1 MYEGGL
7 VRRINKQKSID
18 LHVLLFEDIIV
29 LLQKQDDKLVL
40 RLHSTMLVPGKDDTR
55 YMHSPVIGTAEC
67 MVKNVATGA
76 CVGRGDRGAGEV

>member
-1 MYEGGL
+1 MW
-7 VRRINKQKSID
+7 RINKQKSID

-76 CVGRGDRGAGEV
+76 YVR

>member
-7 VRRINKQKSID
+7 VWRINKQKSID

-40 RLHSTMLVPGKDDTR
+40 RMMERTLHDDGLHVT
-55 YMHSPVIGTAEC
+55 HLQAVI
-67 MVKNVATGA
+67 
-76 CVGRGDRGAGEV
+76 